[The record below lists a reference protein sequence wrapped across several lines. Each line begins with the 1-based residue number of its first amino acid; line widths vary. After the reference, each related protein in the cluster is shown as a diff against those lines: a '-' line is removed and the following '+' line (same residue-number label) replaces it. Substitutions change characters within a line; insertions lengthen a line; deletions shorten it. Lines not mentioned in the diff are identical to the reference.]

1 MAYGHSPFEV
11 EGSSVTLAV
20 QGGQYRFPQNDKV
33 YTQSLRDLIAFM
45 LVVDKSKRPN
55 IHQVRSLSLSLS
67 LLYFLPCFLPEK
79 VVLLWHRLYY
89 MKHGG
94 ADVMHQ
100 SCARFY

>member
-33 YTQSLRDLIAFM
+33 YTQSLRHLIAFM

-55 IHQVRSLSLSLS
+55 IHQVRSLISFSA
-67 LLYFLPCFLPEK
+67 FLPCFLPDEGGSAMAPS
-79 VVLLWHRLYY
+79 VLHEAW
-89 MKHGG
+89 
-94 ADVMHQ
+94 
-100 SCARFY
+100 S